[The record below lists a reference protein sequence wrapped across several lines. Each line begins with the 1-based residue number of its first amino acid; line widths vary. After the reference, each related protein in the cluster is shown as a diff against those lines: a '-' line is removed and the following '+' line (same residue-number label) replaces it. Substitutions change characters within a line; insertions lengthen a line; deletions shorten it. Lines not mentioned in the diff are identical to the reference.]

1 MIGLLLALA
10 LTVPTGETWIFAIK
24 RGEPVQAR
32 KVEATTPAKSGEVRV
47 SIKPVFGTMMTIS
60 NNSAQG
66 YTFEAQL
73 VGADGKATSAR
84 TCTLPPRNQP
94 ALETWQQK
102 AVAVRIGKFRPAKGG
117 RC

>member
-1 MIGLLLALA
+1 MIDLLLALA
-10 LTVPTGETWIFAIK
+10 LTVPTGETWIFAINN
-24 RGEPVQAR
+24 GEPSNPR
-32 KVEATTPAKSGEVRV
+32 KVEATTVARRGEVKV
-47 SIKPVFGTMMTIS
+47 SVKPVFGTMMTIS

-73 VGADGKATSAR
+73 IGADGKSTAAR

-102 AVAVRIGKFRPAKGG
+102 ATAVRIGKFRPAKGG

>member
-1 MIGLLLALA
+1 MIHLLLALA
-10 LTVPTGETWIFAIK
+10 LTVPAGEIWIFSIK
-24 RGEPVQAR
+24 QGEPANAR
-32 KVEATTPAKSGEVRV
+32 KVEASAAPRPGEVKV
-47 SIKPVFGTMMTIS
+47 SVKPVFGTMMTIS

-73 VGADGKATSAR
+73 IGADGKPIPAR

-102 AVAVRIGKFRPAKGG
+102 ASAVRVGKFRPAKGG